1 MLWCCFGIF
10 PNMVNLN
17 FHPDPWAKDLSKL
30 TYMRKVFKVVSMSTT
45 SFERLHITRYIRRL
59 SRSTF
64 RQCMTSFWWPQSPES
79 DLYFF
84 QNFDQKNKILSICC
98 ISYPSYVNINPPWQF
113 PFSCHLL
120 DFFIARLFFP
130 RGQESQAR
138 VFLWRASSTT
148 TKSIEH
154 PTRIHAT

>member
-1 MLWCCFGIF
+1 MMLFWHISQHGQFEFSSGSLGKGFIQVDVYAQGF
-10 PNMVNLN
+10 QGGVHVNYFIWTPAYHAIYQKIIKIN
-17 FHPDPWAKDLSKL
+17 FSSMYDQLLMASK
-30 TYMRKVFKVVSMSTT
+30 SW
-45 SFERLHITRYIRRL
+45 IRSL
-59 SRSTF
+59 
-64 RQCMTSFWWPQSPES
+64 
-79 DLYFF
+79 FF
-84 QNFDQKNKILSICC
+84 SELWSKNKILSICC

>member
-1 MLWCCFGIF
+1 MMLFWHYFPTWSIWIFIRILGQRIYPSWRICARFSRWCPCQLLH
-10 PNMVNLN
+10 LN
-17 FHPDPWAKDLSKL
+17 ACISRDIS
-30 TYMRKVFKVVSMSTT
+30 
-45 SFERLHITRYIRRL
+45 EGL